1 MKKTPK
7 ILGVTL
13 TAAMIS
19 SIAATAAITAQA
31 SAIASRDELAE
42 HSVGI
47 VGSFNGWGT
56 TGSDVVMTGNNGVYT
71 GTVQIDSVTDDMI
84 SELESDGTK
93 TGKYGLQFKIRLDES
108 WDSNWGD
115 YEEDVERTD
124 NSQTNLLIPKEDI
137 TIGEPLA
144 FVVTFDTTKV
154 HPDADQDN
162 DPSDPTLWPV
172 SYELIDLSLDYKDND
187 DGTITLTGFKSAYA
201 AQYYAQN
208 NDVFVFPD
216 TVDGKTVTKI
226 GYVNDLSGVDF
237 ASLGWNE
244 ESDRSFRVLRQI
256 QLPDT
261 IKEIDDGAF
270 FRPKFVDDKL
280 PEGLERIGRGAI
292 THIVVDGKLVM
303 PSTLKYIGESA
314 FYESNFS
321 GSNIDEIVL
330 NEGLEYIGAEAFL
343 FASKSPKEITIPKSV
358 KYIGW
363 DAFGTWAWTESG
375 DVVQRD
381 CHFSIYGGGY
391 VESYI
396 STYQPFHTETAPK
409 GYNYTIIGQIDPEP
423 SQTEEENGL
432 SVSGA
437 IPEGAVFKAVAT
449 TTKWLENP
457 LFCYEITLNKGD
469 ETVQPDGYITIS
481 IPCEYGNGY
490 VVYIDEETGKMENL
504 NSIYVDGKYV
514 FVTDHLS
521 EYGIKFDEEPVKY
534 DDSGKKDDTK
544 EGGSETDNTK
554 TDDTQPD
561 NTQTENTKSDNTKT
575 DNTKTNNSQTVNTQP
590 DNTKTDNTQTDG
602 NPSAID
608 TTSPS
613 TGDNPFVVFSL
624 VLMASI
630 AALSAVVLGRKRK
643 TN

>member
-1 MKKTPK
+1 M
-7 ILGVTL
+7 
-13 TAAMIS
+13 
-19 SIAATAAITAQA
+19 
-31 SAIASRDELAE
+31 
-42 HSVGI
+42 
-47 VGSFNGWGT
+47 
-56 TGSDVVMTGNNGVYT
+56 
-71 GTVQIDSVTDDMI
+71 
-84 SELESDGTK
+84 
-93 TGKYGLQFKIRLDES
+93 
-108 WDSNWGD
+108 
-115 YEEDVERTD
+115 
-124 NSQTNLLIPKEDI
+124 
-137 TIGEPLA
+137 
-144 FVVTFDTTKV
+144 
-154 HPDADQDN
+154 
-162 DPSDPTLWPV
+162 
-172 SYELIDLSLDYKDND
+172 
-187 DGTITLTGFKSAYA
+187 
-201 AQYYAQN
+201 
-208 NDVFVFPD
+208 
-216 TVDGKTVTKI
+216 
-226 GYVNDLSGVDF
+226 DF
-237 ASLGWNE
+237 ASPDWNE
-244 ESDRSFRVLRQI
+244 ESDRSFRVLQQIQI

-270 FRPKFVDDKL
+270 FCPKFVDDKL

-292 THIVVDGKLVM
+292 THIVTDGKLVM
-303 PSTLKYIGESA
+303 PSTLKYIGEYA
-314 FYESNFS
+314 FSETGIS
-321 GSNIDEIVL
+321 EIIL
-330 NEGLEYIGAEAFL
+330 NEGLEYIGKRAFL
-343 FASKSPKEITIPKSV
+343 FYNEIPEEITIPKSV

-363 DAFGTWAWTESG
+363 DAFGTWGFDTDQHKSG
-375 DVVQRD
+375 VQLYTT
-381 CHFSIYGGGY
+381 FNIYGGGY
-391 VESYI
+391 VEQYI
-396 STYQPFHTETAPK
+396 KNFRPFNMEDVVP
-409 GYNYTIIGQIDPEP
+409 GFNYNVLGQIDPEP

-544 EGGSETDNTK
+544 EDGSETDNTK
-554 TDDTQPD
+554 TDDTQTD